1 MKKILAI
8 ILALLIIGVQ
18 QAGSQP
24 AKDMVSSEK
33 NILLDCL
40 DLNKSEQ
47 TIGRPGQIGE
57 QIRLSISGRR
67 FANGFSAR
75 SESLVYIELDGR
87 THYFS
92 AEVGIDDRSTV
103 SPDDT
108 VKKENLIAT
117 FFVIGDGKT
126 LWQSGVMKYGD
137 APKAFTIRLD
147 GVKSLIL
154 KATGQSENT
163 YADWINAMFGY
174 SGEIPK
180 TVWSPDKQ
188 AVIKATLAFAEQQIQ
203 KYPTPRING
212 AMKAGVR
219 PNTPFYYPVAV
230 TGVRPMNIQAEGLP
244 KGLILDAETGIISGI
259 PAETGEY
266 SVKLTASNSYGNA
279 ERILKIVV
287 GDKLALTPPMGYLSW
302 NVVEGLI
309 NEIFLKELA
318 EAFVTFGL
326 RDVGYQYINM
336 DDCWQGKRGADGYI
350 TPDPH
355 RFPNGM
361 KTVGDY
367 LHQQGFKFGIY
378 SSPNSYTCANYH
390 GTLDFEKQDVETW
403 ASWGVDYLKYDYC
416 WCPADRA
423 DELFLKT
430 GELMKMSGRSIV
442 YCIGMGDGKKS
453 KEYGSHVWRT
463 GGDLRDIWSVEDG
476 GFQGSVGIVESFE
489 KAQQTADLQ
498 EPGRWNDPD
507 MLVTGLYGKSSAAR
521 DITDGRGC
529 TDVEYRSQVSLWAL
543 MSAPLFISTD
553 VRQINQTTLEILTN
567 PEVIEINQDSSGEF
581 PKRISEAGKQEI
593 WMKQME
599 DGSKTIALFNKG
611 AESVKMTLNLNEIGI
626 NGLST
631 IRDVWKRKDVG
642 KFKKTYSATVEP
654 HEVILIR
661 IFLPVKN

>member
-1 MKKILAI
+1 MKERYMVIV
-8 ILALLIIGVQ
+8 ALLIIGVQ
-18 QAGSQP
+18 QVVSSQP
-24 AKDMVSSEK
+24 AKDTVFTEK

-47 TIGRPGQIGE
+47 TVGRPGQIGE
-57 QIRLSISGRR
+57 HIRLSVSGRR
-67 FANGFSAR
+67 FANGFNAR
-75 SESLVYIELDGR
+75 AESLVYIELDGK
-87 THYFS
+87 THSFS
-92 AEVGIDDRSTV
+92 AAVGVDDRSNV

-108 VKKENLIAT
+108 FKKDYLTAA

-137 APKAFTIRLD
+137 APKAFTVRLD
-147 GVKSLIL
+147 GVKSLLL
-154 KATGQSENT
+154 KATAPSGNT
-163 YADWINAMFGY
+163 YVDWINAMFGY
-174 SGEIPK
+174 SGEVPK
-180 TVWSPDKQ
+180 TVWSPEKQ
-188 AVIKATLAFAEQQIQ
+188 AVIRETRAFAEQQMQ
-203 KYPTPRING
+203 KYPAPRING
-212 AMKAGVR
+212 AMKAGIR
-219 PNTPFYYPVAV
+219 PHTPFYYPVAV
-230 TGVRPMNIQAEGLP
+230 TGVRPLNIQAEGLP
-244 KGLILDAETGIISGI
+244 KGLTLDAQTGIISGI
-259 PAETGEY
+259 PVEAGEY
-266 SVKLTASNSYGNA
+266 PVKLTASNSYGRA

-302 NVVEGLI
+302 NYVEGLI

-318 EAFVTFGL
+318 DAFVAFGL

-378 SSPNSYTCANYH
+378 SSPNSYTCAGYH

-403 ASWGVDYLKYDYC
+403 DSWGVDYLKHDYC
-416 WCPADRA
+416 WCPAERA

-430 GELMKMSGRSIV
+430 GELMKTSGRSMV

-476 GFQGSVGIVESFE
+476 GLQGSVGIVESFE

-507 MLVTGLYGKSSAAR
+507 MLVTGLYGKGSAAR
-521 DITDGRGC
+521 DLTDGRGC
-529 TDVEYRSQVSLWAL
+529 TDAEYRSQVSLWAL
-543 MSAPLFISTD
+543 MSAPLFISAD
-553 VRQINQTTLEILTN
+553 VRQINQTTLETLTN
-567 PEVIEINQDSSGEF
+567 PEVIEINQDISGDF
-581 PKRISEAGKQEI
+581 PKRIGDAGKQEI
-593 WMKQME
+593 WVKQME
-599 DGSKTIALFNKG
+599 DGSKAVALFNKG
-611 AESVKMTLNLNEIGI
+611 AESVKMTLHLDKVGI
-626 NGLST
+626 NGRCT
-631 IRDVWKRKDVG
+631 IRDVWQRKEMG
-642 KFKKTYSATVEP
+642 KFKKTYSTLVGP
-654 HEVILIR
+654 HEITLIR
-661 IFLPVKN
+661 IL